1 MESRELI
8 ESRVEEGQANILCSQ
23 RQFLDTCSE
32 DLQISHMY
40 SIVNEGRI
48 DVNRGSFL
56 IYWPMYS
63 SSEHFILSYESLSAF
78 PDENVKC
85 APIWDQRQFKA
96 RNSSIFNEHLDKSG
110 AVDYVT
116 RTFSTSIFNIFLE
129 LRAEWSSNLR
139 HDQVRH

>member
-1 MESRELI
+1 MREQI
-8 ESRVEEGQANILCSQ
+8 HSRVEEGQANILCSQ
-23 RQFLDTCSE
+23 RQFFDTCSE

-48 DVNRGSFL
+48 DVDRGSFL

-63 SSEHFILSYESLSAF
+63 SSEHLILSYESLSAF
-78 PDENVKC
+78 PEENVKC

-116 RTFSTSIFNIFLE
+116 RIFSTSLLIFF
-129 LRAEWSSNLR
+129 
-139 HDQVRH
+139 